1 MEGKT
6 PDFSALSVWVAEDDL
21 PSWGV
26 ASRLLEALGVINFT
40 VSTKTSTI
48 LEAMQKGLG
57 IDVLLLDVHLK
68 DGSGYDLLQAV
79 QHNPQYAAHTH
90 CIMVSA
96 TSGPGGIREAQEAQ
110 ADGFI
115 SKPLTIDKLKRAL
128 TDVLEGKHFW
138 E

>member
-1 MEGKT
+1 METKT
-6 PDFSALSVWVAEDDL
+6 ADFSNLKVWVAEDDL

-26 ASRLLEALGVINFT
+26 VSRLLEALGVVHFT
-40 VSTKTSTI
+40 VSTKTSVI
-48 LEAMQKGLG
+48 LEAIQKGFEV
-57 IDVLLLDVHLK
+57 DVLLLDVHLK

-79 QHNPQYAAHTH
+79 QQNPQYAHTH

-96 TSGPGGIREAQEAQ
+96 TSGPGGIREAQEAH

-115 SKPLTIDKLKRAL
+115 SKPLTLDKLRRAL
-128 TDVLEGKHFW
+128 TSMLEGNQFW